1 MIVRDEETMLPRCLK
16 SVQDVAGEVIVVD
29 TGSQDNTVAI
39 ARDFGAKVYHF
50 EWRDDFAAARNE
62 SLTYASGD
70 WILQIDADEELLT
83 GSLSQVRKA
92 MLNSWCLA
100 YVITCDN
107 GADSRAERFVKVGRL
122 FRNHPSVRYSRP
134 YHENVSSSAYALMA
148 REPRWQV
155 LEQPEIVIRHYG
167 YEPSVMQSRNKHAR
181 GIRIMESHL
190 REHQNDTYMLNKLG
204 ESYNAS
210 GRYDEAVAVLK
221 KSIAINPHIAETHK
235 NIGISYFD
243 KGMADEAMIEFE
255 KSIAINPHS
264 ADTHNNLGMAYYV
277 KGLLDKA
284 ISEYMKA
291 LAIEPEFAEAHYN
304 LALVY
309 GAKGTVDK
317 EISAYEK
324 ALALNPNLTEARMNL
339 SLAVKSTVR
348 GTKRVGR
355 NEPCPCGSGKKYKK
369 CLCTKQF

>member
-1 MIVRDEETMLPRCLK
+1 MIVRDEETTLPRCLK

-29 TGSQDNTVAI
+29 TGSQDNTVSI

-70 WILQIDADEELLT
+70 WILQIDADEELLADSI
-83 GSLSQVRKA
+83 SLVRKA
-92 MLNSWCLA
+92 MLNSWCLVC
-100 YVITCDN
+100 VITCDN

-134 YHENVSSSAYALMA
+134 YHENVSSSTYDLTA

-155 LEQPEIVIRHYG
+155 IEEPGIVIRHYG

-210 GRYDEAVAVLK
+210 GRYDEAIDVLK
-221 KSIAINPHIAETHK
+221 KSIALNPHIAEPHK

-243 KGMADEAMIEFE
+243 KGMVDEAMIEFE
-255 KSIAINPHS
+255 KSLTINPHS
-264 ADTHNNLGMAYYV
+264 ADTHNNLGMAYYG

-291 LAIEPEFAEAHYN
+291 LAIEPDFAEAHYN

-309 GAKGTVDK
+309 GAKGGVDK
-317 EISAYEK
+317 EISEYKK
-324 ALALNPNLTEARMNL
+324 ALTVNPHLSEARGNL
-339 SLAVKSTVR
+339 SLAVKGER
-348 GTKRVGR
+348 GRRKISR

-369 CLCTKQF
+369 CCGANV